1 MFLLLFFNLISIFS
15 CTTVSIFTCPCYYTA
30 LHSSTPCIIILL
42 KFLLSHLV
50 YPHLLHLF
58 PSTPPSH
65 FLTFLQVHNQSAA
78 SGTEEL
84 YDLDVRL
91 SVSLSMKSDSDP
103 SEDTACYTERTS
115 QSPYVS
121 VPTGRFIKMHFF
133 RKEFY
138 AYFPM
143 TLLPLVFL

>member
-1 MFLLLFFNLISIFS
+1 MYHRLYIYMSPLLD
-15 CTTVSIFTCPCYYTA
+15 CTA
-30 LHSSTPCIIILL
+30 LLNPLHNSSFKISPFSPC
-42 KFLLSHLV
+42 LSSSASPLSF
-50 YPHLLHLF
+50 YTTFALPYIPLF
-58 PSTPPSH
+58 PA
-65 FLTFLQVHNQSAA
+65 FLQVNNQSAA

-91 SVSLSMKSDSDP
+91 SVSLSMNSDSDP